1 MTDRNSPEYLRRGLD
16 EGRFVAAYTLND
28 HFEKDL
34 AEQALADADIPHATR
49 LTGESEFALIFEDAQ
64 GYGQVLVRAEDAE
77 RVAELLRE
85 IRASDAEAAE
95 TVRQIFEDEA
105 PTSD

>member
-1 MTDRNSPEYLRRGLD
+1 MTDRNSPEYLREGLD

-34 AEQALADADIPHATR
+34 VEQALADADIPHATR
-49 LTGESEFALIFEDAQ
+49 LAGESEFALIFEEAQ
-64 GYGQVLVRAEDAE
+64 GYGQVLVRTKDAE
-77 RVAELLRE
+77 RVAGLLQD

-95 TVRQIFEDEA
+95 TVRQMFSGETPAD
-105 PTSD
+105 D